1 MPVFKPTR
9 IPLLTVV
16 LILLCSQ
23 TFAQKMSALPADYWV
38 DSVFKTLSKEQKIGQ
53 LMVVRLSS
61 IGPDKTITF
70 YEKEVEEAVRKY
82 NVGGIC
88 LFQGG
93 PVKQAN
99 LVNYFQGITKTP
111 ILISIDA
118 ETGVGMRM
126 DSVMPLPRHMMLG

>member
-1 MPVFKPTR
+1 MPELKRTR
-9 IPLLTVV
+9 IPFLTVV
-16 LILLCSQ
+16 LLLLCS
-23 TFAQKMSALPADYWV
+23 TLFAQKTSTLPADYWV
-38 DSVFKTLSKEQKIGQ
+38 DSVFKTLSKDQKIGQ

-61 IGPDKTITF
+61 IGADKTITF

-99 LVNYFQGITKTP
+99 LVNYFQGI
-111 ILISIDA
+111 A
-118 ETGVGMRM
+118 
-126 DSVMPLPRHMMLG
+126 